1 MAQINVQAV
10 TQPNGVYMPLPRTR
24 LTGWADWIQQTIG
37 GVISDFSGAA
47 ATATLQ
53 QPGSVVQLPDGTYI
67 STQTPGY
74 PVSGGAYPGGVYPGG
89 TPYGTGAQVS
99 AGISGSTILLIGGLA
114 LLLLTM
120 GGKK

>member
-1 MAQINVQAV
+1 MSQINVRAV
-10 TQPNGVYMPLPRTR
+10 TQPNGVLLRPSLS
-24 LTGWADWIQQTIG
+24 GWADWIQETIG

-53 QPGSVVQLPDGTYI
+53 QPGSTVQLPDGTWI

-74 PVSGGAYPGGVYPGG
+74 PIGGGGMYPGAGYP
-89 TPYGTGAQVS
+89 GTGAQVS